1 MSIRTSRWIAR
12 SAWVLS
18 VALAAFSVPLFVA
31 NRSIEN
37 GMEPYMVNLLVAA
50 LAFSTV
56 GALIA
61 SRRRENPIGWLLLG
75 TGILYAIEIF
85 TGNYSVYAL
94 FTEPGSL
101 PGGVV
106 AAWLTSWVWIS
117 GGSLV
122 LFVFLFF
129 PDGRLPSRRWRPVAW
144 LVLINAALSIAPY
157 AFGPGVLRDFPEE
170 LPVVNPVGI
179 EGSAGV
185 LDLFAR
191 ISLLLLV
198 PISLSLVFAFYL
210 RFRRARG
217 DERQQIKWVAYAVAL
232 FAAAIIVVSVW
243 PSLDGS
249 VLGGVLFMAG
259 FLAIPS
265 AMALAILRYRLYD
278 IDVIVNRTLVYGALT
293 LLLALIYFGGVV
305 ALQYVFR
312 TLTGGESQLAVVAST
327 LVIAALFNPLR
338 HRIQGFIDHR
348 FYRRKYD
355 AERVLA
361 TFSGKLRG
369 EADLD
374 RLSEDLLVLVRETV
388 QPEHVSLWLRAPSD
402 VKGRA

>member
-1 MSIRTSRWIAR
+1 
-12 SAWVLS
+12 
-18 VALAAFSVPLFVA
+18 
-31 NRSIEN
+31 
-37 GMEPYMVNLLVAA
+37 MVNLLVAA

-129 PDGRLPSRRWRPVAW
+129 PDGRLPSPRWRPVAW

-170 LPVVNPVGI
+170 LPVVNSVGI

-191 ISLLLLV
+191 FSLLLLV
-198 PISLSLVFAFYL
+198 PISLGLVFAFYL

-249 VLGGVLFMAG
+249 VLGNVLFMAG
-259 FLAIPS
+259 FLAISS

-278 IDVIVNRTLVYGALT
+278 IDVIVNRTLVYSALT
-293 LLLALIYFGGVV
+293 LALALIYFGTI
-305 ALQYVFR
+305 ALLQGILIA
-312 TLTGGESQLAVVAST
+312 LTGQQSQLAVVAST

-361 TFSGKLRG
+361 TFFGKLRG